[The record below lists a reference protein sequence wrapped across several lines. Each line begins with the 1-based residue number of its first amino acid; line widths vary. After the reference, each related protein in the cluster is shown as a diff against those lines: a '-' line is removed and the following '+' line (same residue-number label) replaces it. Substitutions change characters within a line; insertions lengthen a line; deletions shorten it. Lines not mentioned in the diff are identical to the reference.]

1 MKTMVKKS
9 NYNKYDTYIP
19 VIKKRND
26 FNVSITGLSYN
37 YYKNQYK
44 LGIISNLILK
54 DNYTISILEDKLVI
68 VISEIREISKPAHI
82 HNIQWNYPQTRTY
95 ERIRSMDIFLPGKNF
110 YLIRHYVIPE
120 KSLLQIVLST
130 YE

>member
-1 MKTMVKKS
+1 METMEKKVQ
-9 NYNKYDTYIP
+9 NNTYNAYVPI
-19 VIKKRND
+19 IKKRDD
-26 FNVSITGLSYN
+26 FDVNITGMSYN
-37 YYKNQYK
+37 YFKNQYK
-44 LGIISNLILK
+44 LGIVSDLIMK
-54 DNYTISILEDKLVI
+54 DNYTLSLLEDKLV
-68 VISEIREISKPAHI
+68 VVVSEIREISKPAHI

-130 YE
+130 YN